1 MKYQEDAPKTYHLG
15 QEAFSHFV
23 LGQGALTGMVILSDL
38 EDRQPRLLSPLA
50 VPGGLTQVVVTALV
64 GAEALS
70 KGLSQPHFHVI
81 LKELPGLRAG
91 GVSLTLPSKSS
102 KATVTCLRPQ
112 TAISRGRAQRLKL
125 VWYLLNRSCN
135 ISASSFVPL
144 KMFWVLKKV

>member
-1 MKYQEDAPKTYHLG
+1 MPLKLTTSAKK
-15 QEAFSHFV
+15 HFHTLFWGRGRSQV
-23 LGQGALTGMVILSDL
+23 WWSCQIWRTNSPGCY
-38 EDRQPRLLSPLA
+38 PPLA

-64 GAEALS
+64 GTEALS
-70 KGLSQPHFHVI
+70 KGFSQPHFHVI

-91 GVSLTLPSKSS
+91 GVSLTLPNKSS

-125 VWYLLNRSCN
+125 DWYLLNRSCN